1 MMKAYDSIIIGGG
14 LSGILVAQKL
24 HSSGQKV
31 KLFEASEKLGG
42 RFSRGFL
49 PFLPTDVDQQTC
61 FQWLQSLGLQSE
73 ITEQPHRPQI
83 YENGAFQDLAGFGD
97 TKIAGA
103 DYYLPLLST
112 TECKVTP
119 SIHQEYQRL
128 LTQLPFEYQTL
139 AELTQLTKTEE
150 NLNVATINDEHQ
162 IGFKNLVF
170 TAAPQK
176 LLQCLPADLLALKS
190 MARLSKQEYWGSIN
204 VQYHHETAVNAP
216 EGVLFLT
223 SQGQDLDVVAGRVT
237 EQGHKS
243 QWMTLISMES
253 IEDTEK
259 ITQIL
264 RAIRRQIKR
273 PYPEALNNSKETLW
287 ITPFSH
293 GGDLPAS
300 QIKGISN
307 LWMAH
312 SSLFQLDPLWGSIKA
327 AMAVSN
333 ELLQA
338 NSVATE
344 SLVAE
349 PQASC

>member
-1 MMKAYDSIIIGGG
+1 MMKAYDTLVIGGG
-14 LSGILVAQKL
+14 LTGLLVAHKL
-24 HSSGQKV
+24 HSAGQKV
-31 KLFEASEKLGG
+31 KLFEATEKLGG

-49 PFLPTDVDQQTC
+49 PFLPADQDQQTC
-61 FQWLQSLGLQSE
+61 FQWLNSLGFQLQSSE
-73 ITEQPHRPQI
+73 EAHRPQI
-83 YENGAFQDLAGFGD
+83 YEGGSFQDLAGFGD

-112 TECKVTP
+112 VECKTTP
-119 SIHQEYQRL
+119 SFHQEFQRL

-139 AELTQLTKTEE
+139 SELTQLTKTEDT
-150 NLNVATINDEHQ
+150 LNIATINDEHQ
-162 IGFKNLVF
+162 FSFKNIVF
-170 TAAPQK
+170 AAAPLK
-176 LLQCLPADLLALKS
+176 LLQYLPPDLLALKS
-190 MARLSKQEYWGSIN
+190 IARLSKQEYWASLN
-204 VQYHHETAVNAP
+204 VQYDHEAALNAP
-216 EGVLFLT
+216 DGVLFLT

-237 EQGHKS
+237 EQGRRS
-243 QWMTLISMES
+243 QWMTLIPMET

-273 PYPEALNNSKETLW
+273 PYPEALNNTKETLW
-287 ITPFSH
+287 ISAYSH

-312 SSLFQLDPLWGSIKA
+312 SSLFQLDPLWGAVKA
-327 AMAVSN
+327 AMTVCN
-333 ELLQA
+333 EILQPQD
-338 NSVATE
+338 STTE

>member
-1 MMKAYDSIIIGGG
+1 MKTFDTLVIGGG
-14 LSGILVAQKL
+14 LSGLLVAHKL
-24 HSSGQKV
+24 HSNGQKV

-49 PFLPTDVDQQTC
+49 PFLPADTDQQNC
-61 FQWLQSLGLQSE
+61 LQWLNSLGFQIE
-73 ITEQPHRPQI
+73 FVEQAHRPQI
-83 YENGAFQDLAGFGD
+83 YENGHFQDLAGFGD

-112 TECKVTP
+112 AECKITP
-119 SIHQEYQRL
+119 TFNAEYQRFL
-128 LTQLPFEYQTL
+128 SQLPFEYQTL
-139 AELTQLTKTEE
+139 SELTGLAKTEDK
-150 NLNVATINDEHQ
+150 LNVATINDEHQ

-170 TAAPQK
+170 AAAPQK
-176 LLQCLPADLLALKS
+176 LMECLPAELLALKS
-190 MARLSKQEYWGSIN
+190 MARLSKQEYWASIN
-204 VQYHHETAVNAP
+204 VQYDHESPMNAP
-216 EGVLFLT
+216 AEVLFLT

-237 EQGHKS
+237 EQGSKS
-243 QWMTLISMES
+243 QWMTLIPMEV

-273 PYPEALNNSKETLW
+273 PYPEALNNAKETLW
-287 ITPFSH
+287 ITPYSH

-300 QIKGISN
+300 QIKGIDN

-312 SSLFQLDPLWGSIKA
+312 SSLFQLDPLWGSIKS
-327 AMAVSN
+327 AMTVSN
-333 ELLQA
+333 ELLRSA
-338 NSVATE
+338 DALKE

-349 PQASC
+349 SQASC

>member
-1 MMKAYDSIIIGGG
+1 MMKTYDTLVIGGG
-14 LSGILVAQKL
+14 LTGLLVAHKL
-24 HSSGQKV
+24 HSAGQKV

-49 PFLPTDVDQQTC
+49 PFLPADNDQQTC
-61 FQWLQSLGLQSE
+61 FQWLNSLGFQLE
-73 ITEQPHRPQI
+73 FVEQAHRPQI
-83 YENGAFQDLAGFGD
+83 YEGGNFQDLAGFGD

-103 DYYLPLLST
+103 DFYLPLLST
-112 TECKVTP
+112 SECKLTP
-119 SIHQEYQRL
+119 SFNQDYHRL

-139 AELTQLTKTEE
+139 SGLTQLTKTED
-150 NLNVATINDEHQ
+150 NLNIATINDEHQ
-162 IGFKNLVF
+162 FSFKNLVF
-170 TAAPQK
+170 TAAPLK
-176 LLQCLPADLLALKS
+176 LLQYLPADVLALKS
-190 MARLSKQEYWGSIN
+190 IARLSKQEYWASLN
-204 VQYHHETAVNAP
+204 VQYDHEVPLTTP

-223 SQGQDLDVVAGRVT
+223 SGGQDLDVVAGRVT

-243 QWMTLISMES
+243 QWMTLISMET

-273 PYPEALNNSKETLW
+273 PYPEALNSVKETIW
-287 ITPFSH
+287 ITPYSH
-293 GGDLPAS
+293 GGDLPGS
-300 QIKGISN
+300 QIKGIAN

-312 SSLFQLDPLWGSIKA
+312 SSLFQLDPLWGSVKA
-327 AMAVSN
+327 AMTVSN
-333 ELLQA
+333 EILQTED
-338 NSVATE
+338 STSE